1 MLIVKSCIP
10 YAKYEK
16 NLLIMAV
23 SLLFMTLDLQHWT
36 LDHTQVAFLMGKS
49 IRLFLSNIGIK

>member
-1 MLIVKSCIP
+1 
-10 YAKYEK
+10 
-16 NLLIMAV
+16 MAV